1 MALDITLQSAVAL
14 QNYLGSTFQDDAVD
28 PNAVVEPAA
37 APGTAAEVINGLKA
51 KGDSV
56 KAPTTGISQTA
67 TDFFEYIKWGG
78 IIFAV
83 IAIAIVGIYIM
94 FNVIGNNSA
103 NAAVNI
109 KKVLTVL
116 GGLIVIFNA
125 PAIVGFAISLF

>member
-1 MALDITLQSAVAL
+1 MALDITLQPAVAL
-14 QNYLGSTFQDDAVD
+14 QNYLPTFIHEGGVPHDD
-28 PNAVVEPAA
+28 EPAAA